1 MNKKRKWIRWI
12 SLFVFIMAAAVGTK
26 TMCYA
31 KTYTIK
37 TSSKPNKKTIKKLK
51 KSKKYTAKTRQYY
64 TIQYYLDKLS
74 KKGGTLKLKKGTYKI
89 PRTLYVPSKVKI
101 QLNSGAK
108 VVKTTATGTKKVKS
122 TKYLFQFVSTANS
135 KKNRKVAKYNGT
147 KNSSIIGVGTATI
160 DLGKVSGATGV
171 YVAHGKKI
179 TIRNVRFKNR
189 NAGSYIWAEGSNN
202 VTVDK
207 CVFAKGVSGASYSKK
222 MAVRLEN
229 INKTTEA
236 FGGKWSKLDNTVNT
250 TVNITNNQFSGS
262 DIAIGSFAN
271 TVSGGRL
278 YYQNGISIRNNRFIN
293 TTQFAVYA
301 HGWSRPAIT
310 GNSMTQTGA
319 GKADTYVYG
328 LGVQEPVIASNTLSG
343 CQYTVRFDK
352 SINYGKGAAFTRFS
366 SIISDANVAS
376 LKTNTVANI
385 SYYYILNESTRL
397 MYFEDK
403 TQKNFTI
410 NTATAPFHDKYTDYE
425 DFSKKRYYYVFRS
438 YMEQLELTGGGTITV
453 EKGTYPIT
461 NNICIPSNVTIN
473 MRDGVTF
480 EKSGSTAYDER
491 YVVVS

>member
-12 SLFVFIMAAAVGTK
+12 SLFVFIRAAAVGTK

-278 YYQNGISIRNNRFIN
+278 Y
-293 TTQFAVYA
+293 
-301 HGWSRPAIT
+301 
-310 GNSMTQTGA
+310 
-319 GKADTYVYG
+319 
-328 LGVQEPVIASNTLSG
+328 
-343 CQYTVRFDK
+343 
-352 SINYGKGAAFTRFS
+352 
-366 SIISDANVAS
+366 
-376 LKTNTVANI
+376 
-385 SYYYILNESTRL
+385 
-397 MYFEDK
+397 
-403 TQKNFTI
+403 
-410 NTATAPFHDKYTDYE
+410 
-425 DFSKKRYYYVFRS
+425 
-438 YMEQLELTGGGTITV
+438 
-453 EKGTYPIT
+453 
-461 NNICIPSNVTIN
+461 
-473 MRDGVTF
+473 
-480 EKSGSTAYDER
+480 
-491 YVVVS
+491 